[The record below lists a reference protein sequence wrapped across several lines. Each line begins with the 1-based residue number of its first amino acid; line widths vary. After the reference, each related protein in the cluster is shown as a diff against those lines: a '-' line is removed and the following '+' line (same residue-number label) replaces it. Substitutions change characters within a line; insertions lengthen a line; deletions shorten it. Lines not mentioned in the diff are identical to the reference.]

1 MMYGTPI
8 ATMGRYNHEGTLIV
22 NLIDTRTKKSAW
34 VALVKETI
42 DRGEGTGQ
50 KKLPRRCRED
60 VQEVSVPEKPVGTV
74 ARLIVRT

>member
-1 MMYGTPI
+1 M
-8 ATMGRYNHEGTLIV
+8 

-50 KKLPRRCRED
+50 KKLPGAAAKMFKKYP
-60 VQEVSVPEKPVGTV
+60 SPKGN
-74 ARLIVRT
+74 